1 MIIKRKSIISG
12 KVRMRDIP
20 VNPDDMAA
28 WEAGLGNIQDLM
40 PYLNDDDR
48 EFILSGITPG
58 EWDTLY
64 QYEETEFDEDEAPF

>member
-28 WEAGLGNIQDLM
+28 WEAGLGSIQDLM
-40 PYLNDDDR
+40 PYLNDSDR
-48 EFILSGITPG
+48 EFILSGITDK
-58 EWDTLY
+58 EWDEAFAEDNSECD
-64 QYEETEFDEDEAPF
+64 EEEAAF

>member
-12 KVRMRDIP
+12 KVRSRNIP
-20 VNPDDMAA
+20 VNPDDMVA

-64 QYEETEFDEDEAPF
+64 REEETEFDDEAPF